1 MSSIRIKNLQSAIP
15 LIEQEFNKMQFVVDL
30 DELDSTLKL
39 SGAELK
45 EAVSVQKHTHHIEDV
60 GRLTGELENKY
71 PHY

>member
-1 MSSIRIKNLQSAIP
+1 
-15 LIEQEFNKMQFVVDL
+15 MQFVVDL